1 MVCQIRAT
9 SDALG
14 LGWRFSHLRTAKGL
28 HEVDLIADLPDG
40 SVIAVE
46 ARAAATVERSD
57 ARHLIWLRDQLRD
70 RFRAGLV
77 IHPGRFAYRLDDR
90 IAVAPLGLLV

>member
-9 SDALG
+9 SDALR

-28 HEVDLIADLPDG
+28 HEVDLIANLPDG
-40 SVIAVE
+40 SVIAIE
-46 ARAAATVERSD
+46 ARTAATVDRSD
-57 ARHLIWLRDQLRD
+57 VRHLVWLREQLRD

-90 IAVAPLGLLV
+90 IAVAPLGVLV